1 MTALAWVLA
10 AFDGQAAERK
20 VPRTKAEVQLS
31 FAPLVKKAAPAV
43 VNIYARKVV
52 QGRRSLPLFDDPF
65 FRRFFGEDF
74 GFRQPQK
81 QQQNSLGSGVIVRPD
96 GLIVTNKHV
105 IEGADQINV
114 VLADRREF
122 AATTVLTDD
131 RTDLAILKVEAGKD
145 SLPVMALIALWPA
158 KWRQIMDPLAE
169 RWRSRPADL

>member
-1 MTALAWVLA
+1 MIHRLRDHRISIAKAAPVAAFCLFKTLGAMTALAWVLA
-10 AFDGQAAERK
+10 AFDGQAAERQ

-105 IEGADQINV
+105 IEGADQMSREMGIPITPPKWLLLVPLPASWV
-114 VLADRREF
+114 V
-122 AATTVLTDD
+122 
-131 RTDLAILKVEAGKD
+131 G
-145 SLPVMALIALWPA
+145 
-158 KWRQIMDPLAE
+158 
-169 RWRSRPADL
+169 

>member
-1 MTALAWVLA
+1 MTALAGVLA
-10 AFDGQAAERK
+10 AFDGQAAERQ
-20 VPRTKAEVQLS
+20 VPGTKAEVQLS

-52 QGRRSLPLFDDPF
+52 QGRRSLALFDDPF

-74 GFRQPQK
+74 GIGQPQK

-122 AATTVLTDD
+122 CCCFLPFQNPCRDD
-131 RTDLAILKVEAGKD
+131 RPGRGVG
-145 SLPVMALIALWPA
+145 
-158 KWRQIMDPLAE
+158 RF
-169 RWRSRPADL
+169 